1 MILLQISQY
10 YEKKFYDYIVMY
22 IYNLFN
28 KHPNELNMTYFQ
40 HAVGS
45 LSLSINF
52 LIASVQAFIHAFFPF
67 VFQTTSTDTIKYVK
81 SFLNMIKNE

>member
-1 MILLQISQY
+1 
-10 YEKKFYDYIVMY
+10 MY

-40 HAVGS
+40 HALGS

-67 VFQTTSTDTIKYVK
+67 VFQNDFERIYVELLVINNQYFFRVR
-81 SFLNMIKNE
+81 SLVND